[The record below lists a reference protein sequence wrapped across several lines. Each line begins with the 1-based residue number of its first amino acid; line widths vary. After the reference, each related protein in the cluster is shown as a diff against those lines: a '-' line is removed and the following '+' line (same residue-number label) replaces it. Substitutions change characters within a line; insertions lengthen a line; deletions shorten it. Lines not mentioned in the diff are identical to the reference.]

1 MAARHGAGQRPR
13 GSGSWRVA
21 RRGVGGLRRATVLW
35 LRDLGELGR
44 RAGLTTTVGKVALG
58 AAGALLVV
66 GLLNWWSEDGSEVPT
81 SVASETA
88 ETTESSGGLV
98 KPPVLASDDP
108 SARDLAE
115 LEEGVQA
122 PETGPETTMPLPPA
136 GSGQSVKLV
145 ARTVPSMGVTVTD
158 GNGSVLYRFEK
169 DRTGPPKSVCDSECA
184 KTWPPVLTERQA
196 SVEGIAPELVGTV
209 QRADGSWQVTL
220 AGRPLYRFAG
230 DRLAGDWNGH
240 GREGQWFAVRADG
253 ERNQRAPAAGG

>member
-1 MAARHGAGQRPR
+1 M
-13 GSGSWRVA
+13 A
-21 RRGVGGLRRATVLW
+21 RRGVGDLRRATVLW

-44 RAGLTTTVGKVALG
+44 RAGLTTTAGKVALG

-66 GLLNWWSEDGSEVPT
+66 GLVHWWSSTGSEVPA

-88 ETTESSGGLV
+88 ETSAALV

-115 LEEGVQA
+115 LDEGVQA

-136 GSGQSVKLV
+136 GSGLAVKLV
-145 ARTVPSMGVTVTD
+145 ARSVPSMGVTVTD
-158 GNGSVLYRFEK
+158 GNGAVLYRFEK
-169 DRTGPPKSVCDSECA
+169 DKPSKSVCEGDCA

-196 SVEGIAPELVGTV
+196 TVDGIAPELVGTV
-209 QRADGSWQVTL
+209 RRADGSWQVTL

-230 DRLAGDWNGH
+230 DRLAGDGNGH
-240 GREGQWFAVRADG
+240 GRDGQWFAVRPDG
-253 ERNQRAPAAGG
+253 QRAPVPGG

>member
-1 MAARHGAGQRPR
+1 M
-13 GSGSWRVA
+13 A
-21 RRGVGGLRRATVLW
+21 RRGAGDLRRATVLW

-44 RAGLTTTVGKVALG
+44 RAGLGTTVGKVALG

-66 GLLNWWSEDGSEVPT
+66 GLVNWWSDEGGELPA
-81 SVASETA
+81 SVASETGQTSA
-88 ETTESSGGLV
+88 PVV

-115 LEEGVQA
+115 LDEGVRA
-122 PETGPETTMPLPPA
+122 PETGVETTMPLSPA
-136 GSGQSVKLV
+136 GSGQAVKLV
-145 ARTVPSMGVTVTD
+145 ARSVPSMGVTVTD
-158 GNGSVLYRFEK
+158 GNGAVLYRFEK
-169 DRTGPPKSVCDSECA
+169 DRTGPSKSFCDGDCA

-196 SVEGIAPELVGTV
+196 GVEGIAPELVGTV

-240 GREGQWFAVRADG
+240 GRDGLWFAVRADG